1 MQNNVNRADIL
12 RLCAQDIAANADKL
26 LADVPYYQDCDIVIG
41 LHNDEAPFVKVVQRY
56 VPEEI
61 IGWYKEN
68 NQMLWILVVPC
79 LIGAISAITLG
90 GNGYKKT
97 HKYSD
102 LLICGIGC
110 GLLAFTLMSGAI
122 LIFVL

>member
-1 MQNNVNRADIL
+1 MSDRVKEL

-61 IGWYKEN
+61 VKWYNKGN
-68 NQMLWILVVPC
+68 N
-79 LIGAISAITLG
+79 
-90 GNGYKKT
+90 
-97 HKYSD
+97 
-102 LLICGIGC
+102 
-110 GLLAFTLMSGAI
+110 
-122 LIFVL
+122 